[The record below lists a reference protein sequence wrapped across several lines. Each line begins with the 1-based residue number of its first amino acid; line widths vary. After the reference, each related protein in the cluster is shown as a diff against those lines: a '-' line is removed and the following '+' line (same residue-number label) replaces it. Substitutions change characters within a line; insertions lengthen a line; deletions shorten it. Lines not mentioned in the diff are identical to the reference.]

1 MRPSSALAFSPGAA
15 GPLLEREA
23 PPDWRLLAACQ
34 YTDPDLF
41 HPEDAGQAWH
51 AKRICRAGPVREQC
65 LDHALSAGEGWGVWG
80 GMTERQ
86 RGWLLAARRRA
97 ERRLAA

>member
-1 MRPSSALAFSPGAA
+1 MAFSPGAA
-15 GPLLEREA
+15 GPVLR
-23 PPDWRLLAACQ
+23 PDWRLLAECQ

-51 AKRICRAGPVREQC
+51 AKRICRACPVRGEC
-65 LDHALSAGEGWGVWG
+65 LDHALSASEEWGVWG

-86 RGWLLAARRRA
+86 RGRLLAGRRRA
-97 ERRLAA
+97 ERELAA